1 MKRFRR
7 REPFPII
14 SRRSSCTNMKP
25 AEASEACGW
34 NRFGPTDGPNAAAC
48 DLLRQQPEPLSEQ
61 AAEVIEIAE
70 TRAVRN

>member
-1 MKRFRR
+1 
-7 REPFPII
+7 
-14 SRRSSCTNMKP
+14 MKP